1 MLTITKS
8 QLKEIIKEEIQ
19 SLNENSMFKTYM
31 NKPSDSPNEST
42 IKMVLNRKIDGQT
55 AWYRFETDGWFRR
68 YYNPGKGYGL
78 MIRDIRINNRSSKGS
93 HPNSVYIKFTCKYLP
108 NQFDDLRD
116 DVPQNWESA
125 QGFIV
130 MNQQTFNLFHAEIGI
145 DFLQK
150 FIKNNVK
157 NYIP

>member
-1 MLTITKS
+1 MKLTKS
-8 QLKEIIKEEIQ
+8 QLKEIIREEIQ
-19 SLNENSMFKTYM
+19 SLTENSMFKTYL
-31 NKPSDSPNEST
+31 NKPSDSPNESN

-55 AWYRFETDGWFRR
+55 AWYRLETDGWFRR

-78 MIRDIRINNRSSKGS
+78 MIRDIRINNTPSKGS

-108 NQFDDLRD
+108 TQFDDLRD
-116 DVPQNWESA
+116 DVKENWESA

-130 MNQQTFNLFHAEIGI
+130 MDKELFQLFYHEIGL
-145 DFLQK
+145 DYLQRY
-150 FIKNNVK
+150 IKGNIG

>member
-1 MLTITKS
+1 MKLTKS

-31 NKPSDSPNEST
+31 NKPSDSTSENM
-42 IKMVLNRKIDGQT
+42 IRMVLNRKIDGNT
-55 AWYRFETDGWFRR
+55 AWYRLETDGWFRR
-68 YYNPGKGYGL
+68 YWNPGKGYGIML
-78 MIRDIRINNRSSKGS
+78 RDIRIAKGPSKKS
-93 HPNSVYIKFTCKYLP
+93 PFDDVYIKFTCKYLP